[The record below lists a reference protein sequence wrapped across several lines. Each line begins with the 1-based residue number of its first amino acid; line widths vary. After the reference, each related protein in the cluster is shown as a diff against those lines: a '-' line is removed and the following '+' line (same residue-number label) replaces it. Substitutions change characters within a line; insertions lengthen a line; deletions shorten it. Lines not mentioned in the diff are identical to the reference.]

1 MKHKTEASL
10 AFKKTVNK
18 TEIAHDEHIKFIGDF
33 SNLTAK
39 LKKRKKTS
47 GSLS

>member
-10 AFKKTVNK
+10 AFKSVVNK
-18 TEIAHDEHIKFIGDF
+18 TEIACDEHMKFTGDP

-39 LKKRKKTS
+39 LKKKKKNRW
-47 GSLS
+47 